1 LELIEATGEGKEER
15 AEDVEERGDLG
26 DDVEDGH
33 VEDSVSCQEMEVLAG
48 DPLVQELLRERDR
61 VRERHERERERER
74 SGQTWMD

>member
-1 LELIEATGEGKEER
+1 
-15 AEDVEERGDLG
+15 
-26 DDVEDGH
+26 
-33 VEDSVSCQEMEVLAG
+33 MEVLAG